1 LISEKEGKV
10 RKMTQDWQE
19 LTKLTGEAPLVI
31 ERVRLTNKDIRIE
44 GEFELPPLAR
54 LAAEDQ
60 VFVMA
65 FIRSDGSIKELERTF
80 GISYPTVKSRLA
92 RIAGRFEFAENM
104 PTSTRDEIINQ
115 LAKGEITAAEAI
127 ERLAQ

>member
-1 LISEKEGKV
+1 
-10 RKMTQDWQE
+10 MPQDWQE
-19 LTKLTGEAPLVI
+19 LTKLTGNAPIIV
-31 ERVRLTNKDIRIE
+31 ERVRLANKDIRIE

-60 VFVMA
+60 VFIMA
-65 FIRSDGSIKELERTF
+65 FVRSDGSIKELERSF

-92 RIAGRFEFAENM
+92 RIAARFEFAENN
-104 PTSTRDEIINQ
+104 PPFSRDEVIQ
-115 LAKGEITAAEAI
+115 KLEKGEITAAEAI